1 MFNLKNKRRPT
12 AIVGA
17 QFQLMFLIVLLPIR
31 FSFCRLEKVF
41 LEVSAFASKVDL
53 DWALLVW
60 TQD

>member
-1 MFNLKNKRRPT
+1 ML
-12 AIVGA
+12 
-17 QFQLMFLIVLLPIR
+17 LIVLLPIR
-31 FSFCRLEKVF
+31 FSFSRLEKVF